1 VTNHLSP
8 ARRAPAI
15 GLFALTFLV
24 STSSCESVTFE
35 DPCDSG
41 VGQLAIV
48 ITGMETFQTMRVGDT
63 LTLGATVRP
72 ITSSNL
78 NTSFGGCDISFG
90 DPVPAT
96 ISWSSQDTTIVRVS
110 ATGRLTARAAGSTDV
125 IARDAAR
132 ALQSPWYV
140 TVTR

>member
-1 VTNHLSP
+1 VTDSLLP
-8 ARRAPAI
+8 GRRGPAI
-15 GLFALTFLV
+15 GLFVLTLLV
-24 STSSCESVTFE
+24 SVSSCESVTFD

-41 VGQLAIV
+41 VGQLAVV
-48 ITGMETFQTMRVGDT
+48 ITGMETLQTMRVGDT
-63 LTLGATVRP
+63 LTLGAAVRP

-78 NTSFGGCDISFG
+78 NTSFGGCDVSFG

-110 ATGRLTARAAGSTDV
+110 AAGRLTARAAGSTDV

-132 ALQSPWYV
+132 RLQSPWYV
-140 TVTR
+140 TVTP

>member
-1 VTNHLSP
+1 VTDRLFRSCQ
-8 ARRAPAI
+8 RAAI
-15 GLFALTFLV
+15 GLFSVTLCAFA
-24 STSSCESVTFE
+24 SSCSSVTFE

-41 VGQLAIV
+41 IGQLAVV
-48 ITGMETFQTMRVGDT
+48 ITGMGTFQTMRVGDT
-63 LTLGATVRP
+63 LTLAASVRP
-72 ITSSNL
+72 VVSSNL
-78 NTSFGGCDISFG
+78 NTSFGGCDVSFG

-96 ISWSSQDTTIVRVS
+96 ITWSSQDTTIVRVS

-140 TVTR
+140 TVTP